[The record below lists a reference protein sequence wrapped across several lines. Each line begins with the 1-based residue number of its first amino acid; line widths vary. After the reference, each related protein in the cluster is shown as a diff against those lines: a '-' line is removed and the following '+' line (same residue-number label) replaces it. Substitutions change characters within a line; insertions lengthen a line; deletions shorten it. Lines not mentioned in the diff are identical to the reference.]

1 MSAPIRPCVSTLP
14 AYGYMTRPTILSN
27 VDLPDPLCPISPT
40 ASPGL
45 MSNERSRSAHRY
57 DFKRASPS
65 LRLSDPSRNFPRAVL
80 TVFSARK
87 RFQIPSARNEP
98 SGNIA
103 EPGLH
108 PLEHHPADCD
118 PHDRRHERDRQQA
131 ELRREPEQHGV
142 AERLDDRAEWIDRRV
157 Q

>member
-1 MSAPIRPCVSTLP
+1 
-14 AYGYMTRPTILSN
+14 MTRPRILSN

-57 DFKRASPS
+57 DFERASPS
-65 LRLSDPSRNFPRAVL
+65 LRRSDRSRNFPRAVL

-108 PLEHHPADCD
+108 PLEHHPADRE
-118 PHDRRHERDRQQA
+118 PHERREERDRQQPQLGL
-131 ELRREPEQHGV
+131 ESLQHGV
-142 AERLDDRAEWIDRRV
+142 AERLDDRAKRV
-157 Q
+157 DG